1 MELNIVLEYITL
13 FVLQYV
19 PNGLIYI
26 LAGYAFSRRTIDIKK
41 YLFSSTILA
50 VLGFAT
56 KILSETKLLNTS
68 NSVPQIL
75 ILFACI
81 FLLVIVNKIVVV
93 KAIISSLTVMLLQ
106 VFFEGIYILLV
117 LKSIFKLDVH
127 KIFEESV
134 FKQSVLGLPNLILMA
149 ISILLFYKVMMKRRT
164 E

>member
-1 MELNIVLEYITL
+1 MELNNILEYVTL
-13 FVLQYV
+13 FLLQYV

-26 LAGYAFSRRTIDIKK
+26 LAGYAFSKKAIGIKK

-81 FLLVIVNKIVVV
+81 FLLVIVNKIVMV
-93 KAIISSLTVMLLQ
+93 KAIISSLIVMILQ
-106 VFFEGIYILLV
+106 LFFEGIYILLI
-117 LKSIFKLDVH
+117 LKSIFKLDVQ

-134 FKQSVLGLPNLILMA
+134 FKQSALGLPNLILLAM
-149 ISILLFYKVMMKRRT
+149 IVLIFYKVMMKRRA